1 MNSYSAAR
9 TSFRTFGR
17 IARPNAVRTF
27 MSLASTKVSLS
38 RNESH
43 GNSWNGKYTATAVA
57 QGAGRNGTV
66 SSNGKTLKLATPKEL
81 GGAGDGENPEQLFA
95 MGYSGTCE
103 SIRHSRSINLTAA
116 RSVSPWCYSARCAS
130 DWQDRHGEECK
141 GSR

>member
-1 MNSYSAAR
+1 MNGYSAAR

-17 IARPNAVRTF
+17 IARPNAPRTF

-43 GNSWNGKYTATAVA
+43 GNSQRKYTATAVA

-103 SIRHSRSINLTAA
+103 PHWHSLLINLTAT
-116 RSVSPWCYSARCAS
+116 RSVSPWCYPARCAP
-130 DWQDRHGEECK
+130 DWQDRHGEECQ
-141 GSR
+141 GPR